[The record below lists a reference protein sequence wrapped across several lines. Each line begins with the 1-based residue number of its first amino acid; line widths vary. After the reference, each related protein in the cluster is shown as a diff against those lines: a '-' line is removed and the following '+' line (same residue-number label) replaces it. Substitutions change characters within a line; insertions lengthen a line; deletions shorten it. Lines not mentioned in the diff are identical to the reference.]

1 MPRKKPIH
9 RYPPAYL
16 HWFNRALAGK
26 PVRVLHRDHRAVVN
40 KRADLYAYR
49 EVLREEFGRTN
60 ADALTFEAD
69 GRFLVIHAPAP
80 ATKVLQ
86 P

>member
-1 MPRKKPIH
+1 MPRKKPLN
-9 RYPPAYL
+9 RYPNVYAA
-16 HWFNRALAGK
+16 WFRRASNGK
-26 PVRVLHRDHRAVVN
+26 PVRVLHFDHRAVVN

-49 EVLREEFGRTN
+49 EVLREAFGPTN

-69 GRFLVIHAPAP
+69 GRYLIIR
-80 ATKVLQ
+80 ATTPEETQ